1 MSPEDEAD
9 INRRIEQRM
18 QSLWRGAG
26 KIGSVED
33 YREQARLIVATE
45 DTQHTTLV
53 PAEPPGPEPTEP
65 MRNLGEFPTLTD
77 QDEGE
82 AFPSREFIP
91 KKG

>member
-1 MSPEDEAD
+1 MAVDEDEV
-9 INRRIEQRM
+9 NRRIEERM
-18 QSLWRGAG
+18 RALWRGTG

-45 DTQHTTLV
+45 DSQEATLL
-53 PAEPPGPEPTEP
+53 PPEPPGPEPTEP
-65 MRNLGEFPTLTD
+65 VRNLGEFPTLAD

-91 KKG
+91 RKV